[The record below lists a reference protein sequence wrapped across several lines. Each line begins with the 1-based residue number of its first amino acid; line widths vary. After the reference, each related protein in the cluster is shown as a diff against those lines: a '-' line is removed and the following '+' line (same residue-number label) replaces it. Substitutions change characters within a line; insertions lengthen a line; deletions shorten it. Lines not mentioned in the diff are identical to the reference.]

1 MGGGMG
7 AYGAPVPDYPDYR
20 GLAGEF
26 ALGGEYGAM
35 RPADGEYGPLESVKI
50 IPDKRHGFVNF
61 VDPADA
67 LQLMASTGQQALVP
81 LRGKPTLLQW
91 GKARPGA
98 SEAALTAVFS
108 PYGELES
115 VRMVPKKRAAFA
127 NYTCVASAIQ
137 ARERLHGRAR
147 PAPFAEAAAAE
158 AASGVPGSGKPL
170 LINFTSSQQNCMR
183 ARNGRPPPG
192 LYFGSLPDS
201 AGLAELASLVERYGV
216 VESMRL
222 DVAVAVLEHL
232 SSDEGRGLL
241 LNGKRLTAN
250 YAKARAPTGEQLE
263 QYEGGARRKLRLRF
277 RAAAPSESE
286 VKAAL
291 GKAEALVCVGEA
303 EAGGEGGEILQVDFA
318 SVSAACAAKE
328 VSRGGEGEARG

>member
-1 MGGGMG
+1 
-7 AYGAPVPDYPDYR
+7 
-20 GLAGEF
+20 
-26 ALGGEYGAM
+26 
-35 RPADGEYGPLESVKI
+35 
-50 IPDKRHGFVNF
+50 
-61 VDPADA
+61 
-67 LQLMASTGQQALVP
+67 
-81 LRGKPTLLQW
+81 
-91 GKARPGA
+91 
-98 SEAALTAVFS
+98 
-108 PYGELES
+108 
-115 VRMVPKKRAAFA
+115 
-127 NYTCVASAIQ
+127 
-137 ARERLHGRAR
+137 
-147 PAPFAEAAAAE
+147 
-158 AASGVPGSGKPL
+158 
-170 LINFTSSQQNCMR
+170 
-183 ARNGRPPPG
+183 
-192 LYFGSLPDS
+192 
-201 AGLAELASLVERYGV
+201 
-216 VESMRL
+216 
-222 DVAVAVLEHL
+222 VAVLEHL